1 MRRQWQIIGHE
12 LAASFDRN
20 NVRKF
25 FFGQC
30 FELLFG
36 GKAFIGDHRVLLAG
50 DAAFVEYVGKR
61 TDVRGADEKLLLIH
75 RSAGIGG
82 KAVDIE
88 QIDLWLEAP
97 LRVVSQLCQ
106 FHGFGGSDQSMPVE
120 KDEDIVAVHILLHEA
135 TDCFT
140 ASSQNL
146 EKGGIA
152 GGIER
157 EVGQKVR
164 QKTRLIVHLQ
174 TTEARL
180 LDGAQNCRR
189 INRLPNIRKEFFEA
203 LAHRNRTIPKEQNS
217 PGFSHI

>member
-61 TDVRGADEKLLLIH
+61 TDVRGADEKLLVIH

-106 FHGFGGSDQSMPVE
+106 FHGFGGSDQS
-120 KDEDIVAVHILLHEA
+120 LL
-135 TDCFT
+135 FT
-140 ASSQNL
+140 SSCMKRQIASRRRPRTWRKAALLGAS
-146 EKGGIA
+146 K
-152 GGIER
+152 ER
-157 EVGQKVR
+157 LGR
-164 QKTRLIVHLQ
+164 RCARRLV
-174 TTEARL
+174 
-180 LDGAQNCRR
+180 
-189 INRLPNIRKEFFEA
+189 
-203 LAHRNRTIPKEQNS
+203 S
-217 PGFSHI
+217 